1 MKNLFLYFVAV
12 LFVAGSLSSCEK
24 DSSPTG
30 ESPEEQG
37 AHFSVMLNGN
47 PYVVEDEF
55 RAYAYD
61 LDNQITINGVGDL
74 DANESVVVGL
84 PQGFT
89 TGTYTMVP
97 AGDTYA
103 VAIIDGIAYNTQL
116 TGSNG
121 EVTITKND
129 GVNMEGTFQFVA
141 KGGDQLQH
149 TLEATEGE
157 FQVKLR
163 D

>member
-1 MKNLFLYFVAV
+1 MKNLFLYFIAV
-12 LFVAGSLSSCEK
+12 LIIGGSFSSCEK
-24 DSSPTG
+24 EGPNG

-47 PYVVEDEF
+47 PYVVEDEL
-55 RAYAYD
+55 RAYAYS

-74 DANESVVVGL
+74 NANESVVVGL

-97 AGDTYA
+97 GGNTYA

-116 TGSNG
+116 TGSSG

-129 GVNMEGTFQFVA
+129 GVELEGTFQFTA
-141 KGGDQLQH
+141 KGGDQLEH
-149 TLEATEGE
+149 T
-157 FQVKLR
+157 
-163 D
+163 

>member
-24 DSSPTG
+24 DSPTG
-30 ESPEEQG
+30 ESPDEEQV

-61 LDNQITINGVGDL
+61 LDDQITINGVGDL
-74 DANESVVVGL
+74 DANESVVVAL
-84 PQGFT
+84 PEGFT

-97 AGDTYA
+97 GGNTYA
-103 VAIIDGIAYNTQL
+103 VAIIDGISYNTQL
-116 TGSNG
+116 SGSSG

-141 KGGDQLQH
+141 KGGDQIQY